1 MLSSYYMY
9 QRAWQDLPQGFILCS
24 LLVVIF
30 CEVFASYIQLDA
42 LVLLWGLRICESILL
57 YLLVLH
63 FDVREALG
71 ITLPTSKDWQLFF
84 WVSAIVLLAG
94 LVLLAVFSGLNIWL
108 TLPSFAQGF
117 AGIILML
124 LLAPIVEELFFRG
137 IVYRLLRET
146 FGIWSAIVLSAM
158 CFAYMHGALLSP
170 QLIGG
175 LIFASAYEY
184 TRNLWIPILLHVA
197 GNSLIILLT
206 WLW

>member
-1 MLSSYYMY
+1 MY
-9 QRAWQDLPQGFILCS
+9 KRAWQDLPQGFILWS
-24 LLVVIF
+24 LLAVML
-30 CEVFASYIQLDA
+30 CEVVASYIQLDV
-42 LVLLWGLRICESILL
+42 LLLLWGLRICESVLL

-63 FDVREALG
+63 FDVREVLG
-71 ITLPTSKDWQLFF
+71 IGLPKNKDWQLLF
-84 WVSAIVLLAG
+84 WVSTIVLLAG

-117 AGIILML
+117 AGIVLML
-124 LLAPIVEELFFRG
+124 LLAPVVEELFFRG
-137 IVYRLLRET
+137 VIYRLLRQA
-146 FGIWSAIVLSAM
+146 FGIWPAIVLSAM

-184 TRNLWIPILLHVA
+184 TRNLWIPILLHVG